1 MMSPVV
7 YFVIVAVLVG
17 LWGVTVYN
25 RLVRFRARREEGWS
39 GVLVQLKRRHDLIPN
54 LVATAKGLAGH
65 EKDLMM
71 SVTQARAAQGGASVA
86 DVASAENALTS
97 ALGRFLAIAENYP
110 QIKADAAFT
119 QLMGDL
125 SKVEDDV
132 QLARRYYNGTVREYN
147 VAVQSLRDIVD
158 FMRKHEDHFPEF
170 RASRTYKLFEPP
182 IFENKKQYHGY
193 WF

>member
-1 MMSPVV
+1 MGAVS
-7 YFVIVAVLVG
+7 YFVVVALLIG

-39 GVLVQLKRRHDLIPN
+39 GISVQLKRRHDLIPN

-65 EKDLMM
+65 EKELLT

-86 DVASAENALTS
+86 AVAAAENELTS
-97 ALGRFLAIAENYP
+97 ALGRFLAVAESYP
-110 QIKADAAFT
+110 QIKADGAFT

-125 SKVEDDV
+125 SKLEEDI

-147 VAVQSLRDIVD
+147 VAVQSFPSSLLAGLFGFGRAEFFELSSSAEAETPRVD
-158 FMRKHEDHFPEF
+158 F
-170 RASRTYKLFEPP
+170 A
-182 IFENKKQYHGY
+182 
-193 WF
+193 

>member
-125 SKVEDDV
+125 SKVEDDI

-147 VAVQSLRDIVD
+147 VAVQSFPSSLLAGLFGFGKADFFELSSPSEAEAPKVD
-158 FMRKHEDHFPEF
+158 F
-170 RASRTYKLFEPP
+170 A
-182 IFENKKQYHGY
+182 
-193 WF
+193 

>member
-1 MMSPVV
+1 MKKGIIVIIGLLVLLVV
-7 YFVIVAVLVG
+7 WGLGIYNGLVSKQESVEKAVGNVQ
-17 LWGVTVYN
+17 TAYQK
-25 RLVRFRARREEGWS
+25 RA
-39 GVLVQLKRRHDLIPN
+39 DLIPN

-71 SVTQARAAQGGASVA
+71 SVTQARAAQSGASVA

-147 VAVQSLRDIVD
+147 VAVQSFPSSLLAGLFGFGKADFFELSSPSEAEAPKVD
-158 FMRKHEDHFPEF
+158 F
-170 RASRTYKLFEPP
+170 A
-182 IFENKKQYHGY
+182 
-193 WF
+193 